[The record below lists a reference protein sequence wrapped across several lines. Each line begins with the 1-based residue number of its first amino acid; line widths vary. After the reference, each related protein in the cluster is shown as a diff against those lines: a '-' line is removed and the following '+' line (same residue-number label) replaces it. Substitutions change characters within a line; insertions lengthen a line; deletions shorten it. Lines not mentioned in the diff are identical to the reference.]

1 MFWKAK
7 KRITKKDY
15 RKGIE
20 RLRQLLG
27 KYISYLDDERE
38 PEAYQTL
45 IGIIDLIYELSMSE
59 DLI

>member
-7 KRITKKDY
+7 KRTTKKDY

-27 KYISYLDDERE
+27 KYISYLDDKKES
-38 PEAYQTL
+38 EAYQTL
-45 IGIIDLIYELSMSE
+45 MEIVDLIYELSIPE
-59 DLI
+59 